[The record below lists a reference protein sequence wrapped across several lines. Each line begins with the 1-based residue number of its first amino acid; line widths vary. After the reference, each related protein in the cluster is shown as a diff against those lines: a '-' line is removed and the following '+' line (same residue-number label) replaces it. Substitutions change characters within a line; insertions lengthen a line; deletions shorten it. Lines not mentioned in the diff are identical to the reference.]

1 MNAVA
6 LYNMMPLLL
15 LSCILHTG
23 SCLTHLYVL
32 AFTSGVGGAGSDDG
46 HSVELRT
53 NTETRSVRLYDRPGD
68 DYYPH
73 KGDLWKISISD
84 FHFNDHCIRI
94 PELRG
99 IALTEHSNDG
109 WHIESVVTF
118 VKSGYSYQLYSEN
131 FEANRWIDGN
141 DHHSRRRFDLNVL
154 I

>member
-1 MNAVA
+1 
-6 LYNMMPLLL
+6 MMPLLL

-154 I
+154 IWSSHAH